1 MRRGG
6 GGGAPS
12 ECLATPLLMFVG
24 VGRFNYDRGFLC
36 QLSVPPQKPGRV
48 WKEWVMRNSWA
59 ESVSNT
65 SWSGEQ
71 VRMEVTLV
79 LYLWIA
85 SQSLG
90 MAQRLRR
97 SLGSGRVLECFFLT
111 VHRPVRVEIARR
123 PRVYMGIVGSCTKL
137 SVTRN
142 HVYCM
147 RINSWV
153 VWGRGRRR
161 RSSSVVYPHRRY
173 TCTSVCAGWGAWG
186 GVV

>member
-97 SLGSGRVLECFFLT
+97 SLGSGRVLECFFFNGAPSCESRDCT
-111 VHRPVRVEIARR
+111 QTPGIHGDCRFVHEAICHSEP
-123 PRVYMGIVGSCTKL
+123 CLLHQNK
-137 SVTRN
+137 
-142 HVYCM
+142 
-147 RINSWV
+147 
-153 VWGRGRRR
+153 
-161 RSSSVVYPHRRY
+161 
-173 TCTSVCAGWGAWG
+173 
-186 GVV
+186 